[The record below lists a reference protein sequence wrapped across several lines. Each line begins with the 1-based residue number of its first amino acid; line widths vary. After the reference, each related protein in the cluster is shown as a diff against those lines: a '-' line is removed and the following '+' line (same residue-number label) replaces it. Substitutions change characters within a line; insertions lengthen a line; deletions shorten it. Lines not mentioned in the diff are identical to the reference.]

1 MVVVTT
7 GAGGQHP
14 EAAEAR
20 SDRRARSVPN
30 SSDSHVTQ
38 VIDNAVERKVRVFMQ
53 SMFKIFCVKDAKLCL
68 PGPKGEKGSTGVQGL
83 RGPQGS
89 PGTKGSKGSVG
100 PKGNQGTKGIRGDPG
115 KTGPRGPP
123 GLNGKKGQKGSCCFD
138 LLI

>member
-1 MVVVTT
+1 M
-7 GAGGQHP
+7 
-14 EAAEAR
+14 R
-20 SDRRARSVPN
+20 SDRSARSVTN
-30 SSDSHVTQ
+30 SSNCHVTKL
-38 VIDNAVERKVRVFMQ
+38 IDNAVESKVRVFMQ

-123 GLNGKKGQKGSCCFD
+123 GLNGKKGQKGILQYCYNLRCVALCC
-138 LLI
+138 